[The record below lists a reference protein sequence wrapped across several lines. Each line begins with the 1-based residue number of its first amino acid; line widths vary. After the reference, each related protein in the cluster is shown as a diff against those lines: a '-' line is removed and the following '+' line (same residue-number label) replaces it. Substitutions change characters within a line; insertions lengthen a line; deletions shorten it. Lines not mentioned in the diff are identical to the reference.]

1 MAIQSQKRWMMAIRR
16 DFGKWNASLFIYSL
30 YIGILIHALII
41 SLKGTKFVVVVVL
54 KFEMLHV
61 TRIWNSDKICMTSTL
76 NNKYRGTGATNRA
89 VMPVHMDS
97 EVYNMS
103 HPKRGRALIFNHEVS
118 PFE

>member
-1 MAIQSQKRWMMAIRR
+1 
-16 DFGKWNASLFIYSL
+16 
-30 YIGILIHALII
+30 
-41 SLKGTKFVVVVVL
+41 
-54 KFEMLHV
+54 
-61 TRIWNSDKICMTSTL
+61 MTSTL